1 MEVLAGVV
9 SWRKCSDM
17 TDQEKNL
24 LFDFELKI
32 KQIISRHET
41 LKEEKRQLQ
50 DKIKGLEELVDQL
63 RADNQVVV
71 QKYENLKLAKM
82 LVASEEENK
91 DAKSRIQKIVRE
103 IDKCIALLNK

>member
-1 MEVLAGVV
+1 
-9 SWRKCSDM
+9 M

-24 LFDFELKI
+24 LTNFELKV
-32 KQIISRHET
+32 KQIIARHEA
-41 LKEEKRQLQ
+41 LKEEKRQLEE
-50 DKIKGLEELVDQL
+50 KIKGLEESVNQL
-63 RADNQVVV
+63 HSENQVLV

-82 LVASEEENK
+82 LAASEEENK

>member
-1 MEVLAGVV
+1 
-9 SWRKCSDM
+9 M

-24 LFDFELKI
+24 LTNFELKV
-32 KQIISRHET
+32 KQIISRHEA
-41 LKEEKRQLQ
+41 LKEEKRRLVE
-50 DKIKGLEELVDQL
+50 KISDLEESINQL
-63 RADNQVVV
+63 HRENQLLA

-82 LVASEEENK
+82 LAASEDENK

>member
-1 MEVLAGVV
+1 
-9 SWRKCSDM
+9 M

-24 LFDFELKI
+24 LTNFELKV
-32 KQIISRHET
+32 KQIISRHVA
-41 LKEEKRQLQ
+41 LKEEKRRLVE
-50 DKIKGLEELVDQL
+50 KISDLEESINQL
-63 RADNQVVV
+63 HRENQLLA

-82 LVASEEENK
+82 LAASEDENK

>member
-1 MEVLAGVV
+1 
-9 SWRKCSDM
+9 M

-24 LFDFELKI
+24 LISIELKV
-32 KQIISRHET
+32 KQIIAKNEA
-41 LKEEKRQLQ
+41 LKEEKRRLME
-50 DKIKGLEELVDQL
+50 KNEELEESLNQL
-63 RADNQVVV
+63 RTENQSLE

-82 LVASEEENK
+82 LIASEEESK